1 MYMRSPK
8 FRVSNSSQVC
18 LHLHLLQWVK
28 LNHLKVASQGQRVY
42 ISLMF
47 IANPIHHDDS
57 MINR

>member
-42 ISLMF
+42 IYIYIS
-47 IANPIHHDDS
+47 
-57 MINR
+57 